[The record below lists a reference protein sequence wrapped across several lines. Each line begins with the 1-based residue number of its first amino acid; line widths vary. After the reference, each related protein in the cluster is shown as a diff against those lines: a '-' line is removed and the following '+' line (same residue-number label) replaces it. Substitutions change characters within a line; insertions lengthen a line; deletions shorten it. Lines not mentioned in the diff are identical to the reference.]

1 MRPLRDRICIS
12 FATAL
17 NRFFSHP
24 VIRVPRGGRLVRMS
38 DRPGWNDDSDRYG
51 RGSASPEP
59 EGARSMP
66 RVQRHPAPP
75 RAPQVPPQGPG
86 YQGQGRQGYG
96 TPEAPQHDA
105 YDPYAQGGGQAGPGY
120 DSGYNTGQV
129 YGSPQGPGHGQG
141 HGPGH
146 GPGQG
151 PGGGRGG
158 RGGDGG
164 YVQGRPA
171 PDWRRRIKLGALA
184 LVVVVLAVSVS
195 TYFWAD
201 SKLKREVDLSKV
213 IDRPDAGDGTN
224 YLIVGSD
231 SRQGMSA
238 EDKKKLHTGS
248 AEGKRTDSMMILHNG
263 SNGPTLVSLPRDSNV
278 EIPSFVGSESG
289 KTYQGTGRTVKL
301 NAAYAE
307 DGPELLVRTV
317 EYNTGLHIDH
327 YVEIGFGGFASIVDA
342 IGGVELDIPK
352 AFKDKN
358 SGADFQAGKQTL
370 NGEQSLAFVRT
381 RYAFAGSDLDRTKNQ
396 QKFLAA
402 LASQTA
408 TPSTLINPFKL
419 YPVLGAGLDT
429 LVVDKD
435 MSLWSLARMF
445 FAMKG
450 VTGGDGTSM
459 NIPLSGQSTS
469 GGNLIWDKAKVK
481 QLVEQLKNDEKVT
494 VQGS

>member
-1 MRPLRDRICIS
+1 
-12 FATAL
+12 
-17 NRFFSHP
+17 
-24 VIRVPRGGRLVRMS
+24 
-38 DRPGWNDDSDRYG
+38 
-51 RGSASPEP
+51 
-59 EGARSMP
+59 MP
-66 RVQRHPAPP
+66 HIQRRPAP
-75 RAPQVPPQGPG
+75 PQVPPVPP
-86 YQGQGRQGYG
+86 QGQG
-96 TPEAPQHDA
+96 
-105 YDPYAQGGGQAGPGY
+105 YDDRYPNSPGY

-129 YGSPQGPGHGQG
+129 YGGGSGGGQG
-141 HGPGH
+141 G
-146 GPGQG
+146 
-151 PGGGRGG
+151 
-158 RGGDGG
+158 GGDGRNYGDSG

-171 PDWRRRIKLGALA
+171 PDWRRRIKIGSLT

-213 IDRPDAGDGTN
+213 IERPSEGDGTN

-231 SRQGMSA
+231 SREGMTA

-248 AEGKRTDSMMILHNG
+248 AEGKRTDSMMILHDG

-289 KTYQGTGRTVKL
+289 KSYKGTGRTVKL

-317 EYNTGLHIDH
+317 EFNTGLHIDH
-327 YVEIGFGGFASIVDA
+327 YVEIGFGGFAQIVDA

-352 AFKDKN
+352 AFKDKK

-408 TPSTLINPFKL
+408 TPSTILNPFKL
-419 YPVLGAGLDT
+419 YPTMGAGLDT
-429 LVVDKD
+429 LIVDKD
-435 MSLWSLARMF
+435 MSLWSLSQMF

-459 NIPLSGQSTS
+459 NIPISGSVN
-469 GGNLIWDKAKVK
+469 GNLVWDKEKVK
-481 QLVEQLKNDEKVT
+481 QLVQQLNDDEKVT
-494 VQGS
+494 VKGD